1 MSIQSPKLRLTN
13 SANNKSRSKM
23 KRDEDLLGSGH
34 KKLSRVVTSVLKN
47 QNEVL
52 VLRRSMKVKTMQE
65 KWAGVSGYLEKN
77 EDLLSRALTEIYEE
91 TRINKDELILRKI
104 FDQLS
109 VEIHNELMLIIQP
122 FCFVSNTRKVALDWE
137 HSDYNWINQR
147 EMDNFDFVPRF
158 KEIICRCLKEL

>member
-1 MSIQSPKLRLTN
+1 MKSPKLRLTH

-23 KRDEDLLGSGH
+23 KKDETPPFDQSN
-34 KKLSRVVTSVLKN
+34 KKTSIVVTSVLKN

-77 EDLLSRALTEIYEE
+77 EDLLSRALIEIYEE

-104 FDQLS
+104 FNQFA
-109 VEIHNELMLIIQP
+109 VQIHNELTIIIQP
-122 FCFVSNTRKVALDWE
+122 FCFVSNTRHVVLDWE
-137 HSDYNWINQR
+137 HSDYYWMNKK
-147 EMDNFDFVPRF
+147 EMDNFEFVPRLRQ
-158 KEIICRCLKEL
+158 IISRCFEEL